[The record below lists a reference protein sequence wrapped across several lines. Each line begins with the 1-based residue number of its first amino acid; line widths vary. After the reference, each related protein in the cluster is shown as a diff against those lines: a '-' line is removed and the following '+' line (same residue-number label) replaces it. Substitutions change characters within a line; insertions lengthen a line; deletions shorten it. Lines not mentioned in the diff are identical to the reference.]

1 MAAKLTMTAGTVTRG
16 VDRKYE
22 IPYARVGIY
31 DVEATYKDSMTI
43 DKFITMYEDKNS
55 TIIITNAWEQN
66 GRKYHAKKAKLT
78 EDISQ
83 GSVYTILITE
93 GELERVYKNIS
104 STVIESFYNVAKS
117 TSNGRDNFDN
127 ISMKDY

>member
-55 TIIITNAWEQN
+55 TIIITNAWEQ
-66 GRKYHAKKAKLT
+66 KK
-78 EDISQ
+78 
-83 GSVYTILITE
+83 
-93 GELERVYKNIS
+93 
-104 STVIESFYNVAKS
+104 
-117 TSNGRDNFDN
+117 
-127 ISMKDY
+127 